1 MTTEG
6 PDLDHEQALAVGES
20 LDVGRFRVDL
30 ATDHWWWSDAVY
42 ELHGFERGEV
52 VPSAEVLAAHKH
64 PDDIVQ
70 VDHVVREAVA
80 SREPFSSVH
89 RIVDASGAVRT
100 VAVVGRAELDDDGEP
115 VAVTGYFV
123 DLTAAQRSAGQAQAT
138 ESIRAAAASR
148 GTIEQAKGIVMAVR
162 GGDADAA
169 FAVLREG
176 GSRREVRVRTI
187 AEELVDAV
195 AGRSRDD
202 GPLTPAELDR
212 LLGSAGG

>member
-1 MTTEG
+1 MTTDG
-6 PDLDHEQALAVGES
+6 PDFDHEQALAVGES

-30 ATDHWWWSDAVY
+30 ATDRWWWSDEVF
-42 ELHGFERGEV
+42 EMHGFERGEV

-64 PDDIVQ
+64 PDDAVQ

-89 RIVDASGAVRT
+89 RILNASGAVRT

-115 VAVTGYFV
+115 VAVSGYFV
-123 DLTAAQRSAGQAQAT
+123 DLTATQRSAGQAQAT

-162 GGDADAA
+162 GCDADAA
-169 FAVLREG
+169 FGALREA
-176 GSRREVRVRTI
+176 GSRREARLRTV

-195 AGRSRDD
+195 AARSEDD
-202 GPLTPAELDR
+202 GPLSGAELDR
-212 LLGSAGG
+212 LLGGAEG